1 METEPGMHNTNFD
14 KVEWNWGPLTDTH
27 NRLCHK
33 EVHTYIT
40 IKVDSKKILI
50 IFVES

>member
-14 KVEWNWGPLTDTH
+14 KVEWNWGQLTDTH
-27 NRLCHK
+27 NRHNSHK

-40 IKVDSKKILI
+40 IKVHR
-50 IFVES
+50 